1 MAVATNGPPVLNGS
15 AYVYPEK
22 TLYDLRR
29 KLIRKLGYSAQIDT
43 PPPGMEDLL
52 NEFLQD
58 ANEQLWHRYTMLRQ
72 KRWWSISI
80 TQGNRHYDIPYDGA
94 YLATQDISFTSASPD
109 TISTAAGDFTTAGFT
124 AGDVIKVSGSTSNDG
139 RYTIAG
145 GGVSAS
151 TIELTTNLSLT
162 TEAAGDRVVVEEED
176 FRFMDPRTITY
187 AGLLDGTIWNDLYP
201 GIDPLLFNIT
211 QQSRPTHY
219 QIREY
224 VEIYPEPDQAYTM
237 YLFGPTG
244 LMPFTADDHIASVDY
259 MVLYLQALAEA
270 KAHYGQQDAA
280 VYFQRLEGMLGDL
293 NAESFSTTRFIPHSE
308 RTTPS
313 WPYPSVTFSRP

>member
-1 MAVATNGPPVLNGS
+1 MAVGTNGPPVLNGS

-22 TLYDLRR
+22 TLYQLRR
-29 KLIRKLGYSAQIDT
+29 RLIRKLGYSAQIDN

-52 NEFLQD
+52 NLFLQD
-58 ANEQLWHRYTMLRQ
+58 ANEQLWHRYEMLRQ

-80 TQGNRHYDIPYDGA
+80 TQGNRHYDIPYTGA

-109 TISTAAGDFTTAGFT
+109 TIDTAAGDFVAAGFV
-124 AGDVIKVSGSTSNDG
+124 AGDEIVVSGSDSNDG
-139 RYTIAG
+139 VYTIAA

-162 TEAAGDRVVVEEED
+162 TEAAGDRVVIEEKD
-176 FRFMDPRTITY
+176 FRHLDPRVITY
-187 AGLLDGTIWNDLYP
+187 AGLLDGTIWCDMYP

-219 QIREY
+219 QIRQY
-224 VEIYPEPDQAYTM
+224 VEVYPEPDQSYTL
-237 YLFGPTG
+237 YLFGRTG

-259 MVLYLQALAEA
+259 LPVYLQALAEA
-270 KAHYGQQDAA
+270 KAHYGQADAQ
-280 VYFQRLEGMLGDL
+280 VYFQRLESMLGDL
-293 NAESFSTTRFIPHSE
+293 NAESFSTTRFIPHPE
-308 RTTPS
+308 KTTPS

>member
-29 KLIRKLGYSAQIDT
+29 RLLIKLGYSAQVDN
-43 PPPGMEDLL
+43 PPPGMNDVLDA
-52 NEFLQD
+52 FLQD
-58 ANEQLWHRYTMLRQ
+58 ANEQLWHRYNMLRQ

-94 YLATQDISFTSASPD
+94 YLATQDISFAATTPD
-109 TISTAAGDFTTAGFT
+109 TISTLAGDFVAGGFT
-124 AGDVIKVSGSTSNDG
+124 AGDTIKVSGSTSNDG
-139 RYTIAG
+139 VYEIAT
-145 GGVSAS
+145 GGVATGTLS
-151 TIELTTNLSLT
+151 LTTNLSLT
-162 TEAAGDRVVVEEED
+162 TEAAGDRVVIEEED
-176 FRFMDPRTITY
+176 FRYMDPRTITY
-187 AGLLDGTIWNDLYP
+187 AGLLDDTIWNDLYS

-224 VEIYPEPDQAYTM
+224 VEVFPEPDQAYTM

-244 LMPFTADDHIASVDY
+244 LMPFTADSHIASVDW
-259 MVLYLQALAEA
+259 MPLYLQALAES
-270 KAHYGQQDAA
+270 KAHYGQADAS